1 MKTYILEGRF
11 LENRPT
17 GQAFQTCLA
26 AHHQYLAKGFADGTI
41 LLSGPVTNDK
51 GSGGVI
57 VVKSDDIE
65 AFCQRDP
72 FVQAGCSSTGSL
84 RFSSLSGRR
93 GQGLGGVTPG
103 NGCRIRRPMLH

>member
-26 AHHQYLAKGFADGTI
+26 AHHQYLAKGFADGAI

-65 AFCQRDP
+65 AFCQADP
-72 FVQAGCSSTGSL
+72 FVQAGVQQYRVIAFQL
-84 RFSSLSGRR
+84 FD
-93 GQGLGGVTPG
+93 GQAGVKAWAE
-103 NGCRIRRPMLH
+103 